1 MHLLIKK
8 ARSSHSLRTCDRL
21 SGLLRCIAPY
31 GRNLLLL
38 VLLSVVALPLAQAAE
53 LESSDGVN
61 GDLFGASVSLSG
73 SLGLVGGYGA
83 NPSGGNS
90 GAGYV
95 FQNVNTG
102 TGTVTENATLIASD
116 GNTSDSLGL
125 SVSLDGT
132 VGLLGAY
139 SDDVGPNSNQGSAY
153 VFRSLHVASGTKTQ
167 DAKLIASDGA
177 ANDLFGTSVSI
188 SGTTGVVGA
197 TGGTGQAYVFRGLD
211 TVTGTVT
218 QQAKLTAS
226 DAAAGDAFG
235 QSVSIAGT
243 LGLVGASADDDGG
256 SSAGSAYVFRNLDTI
271 TGTMTQ
277 NTKLTASDAAA
288 NSSFGFSSSLSGS
301 DGLVGAYGVGAVG
314 GGQAYLFRGLDVAGV
329 TEEEDAILRASD
341 AVYND
346 RFGFA
351 VALDGSVGL
360 VGARY
365 NDEKG
370 AEAGAAYFF
379 NNLDTASGTVN
390 EQLKV
395 FASDAAAGADFGYA
409 VSLEGDL
416 FLIGAQKAAG
426 VVAGTGKAYSGSYSS
441 ITTLDVGSTS
451 REIDGIS
458 FRSRTDWIVGDTTD
472 SNQVALTA
480 GDAAVVTVGGMAVY
494 IGKSGGSD
502 SNTLSVAGSL
512 TSNEVYIGS
521 IAGNTGNTLNL
532 ESTATFASS
541 AFRLAE
547 GNFLSIEGDYTD
559 INTLLTYL
567 DTTTLQIWDG
577 SLWETIDNLNYASLI
592 SQDFSAGYTTIAT
605 IPEPGVLSLIAAA
618 GLGLLGFGTRKSAL
632 RLR

>member
-288 NSSFGFSSSLSGS
+288 NSSFGFQ
-301 DGLVGAYGVGAVG
+301 VC
-314 GGQAYLFRGLDVAGV
+314 QGV
-329 TEEEDAILRASD
+329 TGWSEPT
-341 AVYND
+341 
-346 RFGFA
+346 
-351 VALDGSVGL
+351 GS
-360 VGARY
+360 
-365 NDEKG
+365 
-370 AEAGAAYFF
+370 
-379 NNLDTASGTVN
+379 
-390 EQLKV
+390 
-395 FASDAAAGADFGYA
+395 
-409 VSLEGDL
+409 
-416 FLIGAQKAAG
+416 
-426 VVAGTGKAYSGSYSS
+426 
-441 ITTLDVGSTS
+441 
-451 REIDGIS
+451 
-458 FRSRTDWIVGDTTD
+458 
-472 SNQVALTA
+472 
-480 GDAAVVTVGGMAVY
+480 
-494 IGKSGGSD
+494 
-502 SNTLSVAGSL
+502 
-512 TSNEVYIGS
+512 
-521 IAGNTGNTLNL
+521 
-532 ESTATFASS
+532 
-541 AFRLAE
+541 
-547 GNFLSIEGDYTD
+547 
-559 INTLLTYL
+559 
-567 DTTTLQIWDG
+567 
-577 SLWETIDNLNYASLI
+577 
-592 SQDFSAGYTTIAT
+592 
-605 IPEPGVLSLIAAA
+605 EP
-618 GLGLLGFGTRKSAL
+618 
-632 RLR
+632 

>member
-1 MHLLIKK
+1 
-8 ARSSHSLRTCDRL
+8 
-21 SGLLRCIAPY
+21 
-31 GRNLLLL
+31 
-38 VLLSVVALPLAQAAE
+38 
-53 LESSDGVN
+53 
-61 GDLFGASVSLSG
+61 
-73 SLGLVGGYGA
+73 
-83 NPSGGNS
+83 
-90 GAGYV
+90 
-95 FQNVNTG
+95 
-102 TGTVTENATLIASD
+102 
-116 GNTSDSLGL
+116 
-125 SVSLDGT
+125 
-132 VGLLGAY
+132 
-139 SDDVGPNSNQGSAY
+139 
-153 VFRSLHVASGTKTQ
+153 
-167 DAKLIASDGA
+167 
-177 ANDLFGTSVSI
+177 
-188 SGTTGVVGA
+188 
-197 TGGTGQAYVFRGLD
+197 
-211 TVTGTVT
+211 
-218 QQAKLTAS
+218 
-226 DAAAGDAFG
+226 
-235 QSVSIAGT
+235 
-243 LGLVGASADDDGG
+243 
-256 SSAGSAYVFRNLDTI
+256 
-271 TGTMTQ
+271 
-277 NTKLTASDAAA
+277 
-288 NSSFGFSSSLSGS
+288 
-301 DGLVGAYGVGAVG
+301 
-314 GGQAYLFRGLDVAGV
+314 LDVAGV